1 MNLPREL
8 IITRVTLTECM
19 GNPLSKDEIG
29 DLQSIIDFCNEDMH
43 EYVQFAYMLND
54 DLPDSV
60 SLEEEREA
68 IAFVEGIINR
78 IEVMEKNKELS
89 HLHLAYLMQELHT
102 RGVANLI
109 RSLNVAK
116 DQRFRIDNV

>member
-1 MNLPREL
+1 
-8 IITRVTLTECM
+8 M

-60 SLEEEREA
+60 SLEEERDA

-102 RGVANLI
+102 RGVANLV

>member
-8 IITRVTLTECM
+8 IITRLTLTKCM

-60 SLEEEREA
+60 SLEEIGRA
-68 IAFVEGIINR
+68 HV
-78 IEVMEKNKELS
+78 
-89 HLHLAYLMQELHT
+89 
-102 RGVANLI
+102 
-109 RSLNVAK
+109 
-116 DQRFRIDNV
+116 